1 VETNTTILTAIKLIA
16 VLFYTLTEINSMN
29 ESSYSLTGKETI
41 YFIIIAMIWNDR
53 QRKFTE

>member
-1 VETNTTILTAIKLIA
+1 VVSVETNTTILTAIKLIA

-41 YFIIIAMIWNDR
+41 YFIIIAMI
-53 QRKFTE
+53 